1 MTSFDKKGIRL
12 LAAVLSAA
20 ALLCACSSK
29 DSTAAQTVSAQAV
42 QAATDWD
49 AVKTSVDILLP
60 QASGQAVYNKDDVA
74 MDYSNAD
81 SGYIM
86 LRSDA
91 PYKVRIAKDDLTY
104 TYDLEPGDWCT
115 YTLSQGAGTYEVRV
129 LKQVIGNTYAV
140 LFSVQ
145 VQANIADEITPFL
158 YPSQYVNYDAES
170 RAVLW
175 SYALCN
181 YAGTASDTD
190 KAALFYRYVADN
202 IKYDYEKANS
212 VQSGYLPDVDNTL
225 ETQKGICFDYAALL
239 ACMARA
245 QRVPAKLVTG
255 YLSPED
261 MYHAWNLIYE
271 NGAWVW
277 MDATL
282 DAKNR
287 GADSYTSDKQY

>member
-1 MTSFDKKGIRL
+1 M
-12 LAAVLSAA
+12 LAAALSAA
-20 ALLCACSSK
+20 ALLCACSGK
-29 DSTAAQTVSAQAV
+29 NSTSAQTVSAQAI
-42 QAATDWD
+42 QEGTDWD
-49 AVKTSVDILLP
+49 DVQKSVNILLP
-60 QASGQAVYNKDDVA
+60 QASGLAVCNKDDVVI
-74 MDYSNAD
+74 DYSNAD

-91 PYKVRIAKDDLTY
+91 PYKVRVAKDDLTY
-104 TYDLEPGDWCT
+104 TYDLEPGGWCT
-115 YTLSQGAGTYEVRV
+115 YTLSQGVGTYEVRV
-129 LKQVIGNTYAV
+129 LKQVMGSTYAV

-145 VQANIADEITPFL
+145 VQADIADALTPFL
-158 YPSQYVNYDAES
+158 YPNQYVNYDANS

-181 YAGTASDTD
+181 YTGASCEAD

-202 IKYDYEKANS
+202 IKYDYDKANT
-212 VQSGYLPDVDNTL
+212 VQTGYLPDVDSTL
-225 ETQKGICFDYAALL
+225 ETEKGICFDYAALL

-282 DAKNR
+282 DAANR
-287 GADSYTSDKQY
+287 GADAYTSDKQY